1 MKNAAPAKKM
11 ENLAPPPCNIVVA
24 GLGGQ
29 GVLTAT
35 DIIAD
40 VALRAGFDVKKSE
53 IKGMSQRG
61 GSVTCDVRFGAQVH
75 SPMVPEGEGDF
86 LLALE
91 ATQLEPNRHLLR
103 PGGMTIDATVIDAE
117 QLPQK
122 KMLNVALLGAL
133 SAHLPLAEEEWLEA
147 VGSAFA
153 PKFFEANRQAF
164 LLGRASQTKST
175 HATSAAA

>member
-1 MKNAAPAKKM
+1 MKNEPPAKKM
-11 ENLAPPPCNIVVA
+11 ENPAAHPPCNIVVA

-35 DIIAD
+35 DIIAE

-61 GSVTCDVRFGAQVH
+61 GSVTCDVRFGARVL
-75 SPMVPEGEGDF
+75 SPMVPAGEADF

-91 ATQLEPNRHLLR
+91 ATQLELHRHLVR
-103 PGGMTIDATVIDAE
+103 PAGRTIDPSAIDAE

-133 SAHLPLAEEEWLEA
+133 SAHLPLTEQEWLEA
-147 VGSAFA
+147 VASAFD
-153 PKFFEANRQAF
+153 PKFFDANRQAF
-164 LLGRASQTKST
+164 LLGRASQNKTT
-175 HATSAAA
+175 HAAGA

>member
-1 MKNAAPAKKM
+1 MKNAANAMKTKNPAP
-11 ENLAPPPCNIVVA
+11 APCNIVVA

-61 GSVTCDVRFGAQVH
+61 GSVTCDVRFGTQIY
-75 SPMVPEGEGDF
+75 SPMVPAGEADY

-91 ATQLEPNRHLLR
+91 PAQLEPNRHLLR
-103 PGGMTIDATVIDAE
+103 PGGVTIAPSVIDADK
-117 QLPQK
+117 LPQK

-133 SAHLPLAEEEWLEA
+133 SAHLSLAEQEWLDS

-153 PKFFEANRQAF
+153 PKFLEENRQAF
-164 LLGRASQTKST
+164 LLGRASQNKSV
-175 HATSAAA
+175 HQR

>member
-1 MKNAAPAKKM
+1 MKSAANAMKTK
-11 ENLAPPPCNIVVA
+11 NLALAPCNIVVA

-35 DIIAD
+35 DIIAE

-61 GSVTCDVRFGAQVH
+61 GSVSCDVRFGAQIL
-75 SPMVPEGEGDF
+75 SPMVPAGEADF

-91 ATQLEPNRHLLR
+91 PAQLEPNRHLLR
-103 PGGMTIDATVIDAE
+103 SGGVTIDPSVIDADK
-117 QLPQK
+117 LPQK

-133 SAHLPLAEEEWLEA
+133 SAHLPMAEQEWLDA
-147 VGSAFA
+147 IGSAFA
-153 PKFFEANRQAF
+153 PKFLEENRQAF
-164 LLGRASQTKST
+164 LLGRASQNTSV
-175 HATSAAA
+175 HATAAAA

>member
-1 MKNAAPAKKM
+1 MKI
-11 ENLAPPPCNIVVA
+11 ESLARPPCNIVVA

-35 DIIAD
+35 DIIAE

-75 SPMVPEGEGDF
+75 SPMVPAGEADF

-91 ATQLEPNRHLLR
+91 ATQVEPNRHRLR
-103 PGGMTIDATVIDAE
+103 AGGLTIDPSAIDPE

-133 SAHLPLAEEEWLEA
+133 SVHLPLAEQEWLEA
-147 VGSAFA
+147 AGRAFA

-175 HATSAAA
+175 HATTAAA